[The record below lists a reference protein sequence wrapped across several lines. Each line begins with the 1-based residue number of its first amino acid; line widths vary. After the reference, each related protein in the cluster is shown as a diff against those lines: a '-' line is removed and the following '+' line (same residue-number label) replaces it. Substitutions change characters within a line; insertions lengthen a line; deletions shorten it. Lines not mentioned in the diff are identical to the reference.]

1 MTGDTQDE
9 TQPAAGSAGS
19 EATPEAVEEL
29 RYNIRAQYL
38 KDISFENPNAPL
50 VYSKL
55 NSQPDIRV
63 SVDVQARA
71 LEARAFEVVL
81 SANVDAKF
89 GDTQGFLS
97 ELQYCAL
104 VVVAE
109 SVAQED
115 LEPLLLVEIP
125 HQLFPFARALI
136 SSATRDGGFPPLLI
150 NPIDF
155 GKLYLQQRAQ
165 KAAGAEAAVQ
175 PAG

>member
-1 MTGDTQDE
+1 MTGDNQDG
-9 TQPAAGSAGS
+9 TQPETGSAGS
-19 EATPEAVEEL
+19 GAAPEGVEEQ
-29 RYNIRAQYL
+29 RYNIRMQYL

-50 VYSKL
+50 IYSKL
-55 NSQPDIRV
+55 NTQPDIRV

-71 LEARAFEVVL
+71 LEARAFEVTL

-89 GDTQGFLS
+89 GDTPGFLT

-104 VVVAE
+104 VLVAE

-125 HQLFPFARALI
+125 HQLFPFARGLI
-136 SSATRDGGFPPLLI
+136 SEASRDGGFPPLLI

-155 GKLYLQQRAQ
+155 GKLYQQQRAQ
-165 KAAGAEAAVQ
+165 KAAGEAAAAQ
-175 PAG
+175 PAS

>member
-1 MTGDTQDE
+1 MTGDKQDE
-9 TQPAAGSAGS
+9 TQPAAGSVG
-19 EATPEAVEEL
+19 PEAAPGNVEEQ

-50 VYSKL
+50 IYSKL
-55 NSQPDIRV
+55 NTQPDIRV

-71 LEARAFEVVL
+71 LEARAFEVTL

-89 GDTQGFLS
+89 ADTQGFLS

-109 SVAQED
+109 SVAQDD
-115 LEPLLLVEIP
+115 LEPLLLVDIP
-125 HQLFPFARALI
+125 HHLFPFARALI

-155 GKLYLQQRAQ
+155 GKLYEQQKAQRAAGQ
-165 KAAGAEAAVQ
+165 AAAAET
-175 PAG
+175 AG